1 MVGYVDFSKY
11 LPWGHPMKYVIP
23 KAILVSIAM
32 LLSGIA
38 HAAPNVQN
46 GKAIDQAKCYACHAK
61 KTGFSNGDMI
71 YTRSDRKVKDFARL
85 KTMVAMCNTELRLDM
100 FPEDEADVI
109 AYLNKQ
115 FYKFKP

>member
-1 MVGYVDFSKY
+1 
-11 LPWGHPMKYVIP
+11 MKR
-23 KAILVSIAM
+23 ILSLSALLYSFFVSSLAF
-32 LLSGIA
+32 
-38 HAAPNVQN
+38 AAPNLQN

-61 KTGFSNGDMI
+61 KTGFANGDMI
-71 YTRSDRKVKDFARL
+71 YTRSDRKVKDYARL

-100 FPEDEADVI
+100 FPEDEADVT

>member
-1 MVGYVDFSKY
+1 
-11 LPWGHPMKYVIP
+11 MKR
-23 KAILVSIAM
+23 LVHSLVTVLVP
-32 LLSGIA
+32 LLVSGIA
-38 HAAPNVQN
+38 IAAPNLQN
-46 GKAIDQAKCYACHAK
+46 GKAIDQVKCYACHAK

-100 FPEDEADVI
+100 FPEDEADVT
-109 AYLNKQ
+109 AYINKQ